1 VDDRGT
7 SHRVFIGRE
16 PQLLAFEHAVRAATH
31 REPYVLTV
39 SGEPGIGKSSLLDQF
54 STVCTSR
61 GARVCRA
68 QCWDGEGSPEYWPW
82 LQVGNDLS
90 GWAPEQARVLWSALA
105 PDTGDDAALPA
116 SQVHRF
122 DAVVRSL
129 EVSADRPLVVMFD
142 DLHWADAGT
151 LALARFLVG
160 AVRDWPLVLVLAY
173 RDTEPN
179 DDDLQRTVAA
189 AGRARN
195 HRHLQL
201 DGLPVDEVA
210 DLMRTILHL
219 DQPPEALVRRVT
231 DAANGNPLYVSQL
244 LQRAVDDPSFAS
256 GLREGELTP
265 KGPII
270 DVILDRVRALPDGC
284 RESLE
289 VASVI
294 GRQFEAETLPACGV
308 DATRAAGALDAAER
322 AGLLLA
328 PSSGTWLFA
337 HDVIRSVL
345 YEQLGSARRAQLHA
359 AVAVALERSSRRDA
373 DAATL
378 AHHLARAGTL
388 EGRRRAR
395 TSARIAARH
404 AASRS
409 AHRDAARFYAWASE
423 LGEGDPVDADALEEA
438 IGESRS
444 RFDAGELRAA
454 RVLALRA
461 VDIARSIDDAVGVAD
476 AAICLSRPG
485 SRFLPDLEAIA
496 IVRDALA
503 RLPKTER
510 TRHLMLAACLC
521 WELQF
526 DDAARA
532 RELSARLLADARELG
547 DPNVITYAF
556 IARRYAIWSAADVD
570 ELTTIA
576 DELVELGS
584 AIGEPELEA
593 QGHFTHR
600 GVRLDLGD
608 LAGADASMRELAR
621 LADRYQLPGLE
632 AWVAAYQGLRH
643 ALHGDLASAEA
654 ALDEALLLSAS
665 TEDDQVLVQFVA
677 LQVVLARERL
687 QLDVATDLVT
697 AAATM
702 RPTHPLMKA
711 GALHVDLL
719 AKRSVDPRRLGQVV
733 DGCGD
738 GPTDWLWL
746 AALAEAAC
754 CTTHLDDA
762 AAARRLHSLLSPFS
776 LDRKTVTVGATV
788 CLGSVGH
795 FAGLCAVA
803 MGDPTQAEEHFAIA
817 LEVDEAIGARP
828 QLARTHLQMAKLA
841 RLRQDDGDAERH
853 VATARVI
860 GEPLAIPLLDREF
873 ESFTGRTPRGVA
885 GLTPRESQVLA
896 LVVQGLTNRR
906 IAGTVHVSEKTVERH
921 LGHVYAKL
929 GVRNRAEASAW
940 AVRNL
945 PDEPT

>member
-1 VDDRGT
+1 VEDRGT
-7 SHRVFIGRE
+7 SRRVFIGRE
-16 PQLLAFEHAVRAATH
+16 AQLLAFDHAVRAATH

-54 STVCTSR
+54 STVCTSN

-68 QCWDGEGSPEYWPW
+68 RCWDGEGSPEYWPW

-105 PDTGDDAALPA
+105 PDMGDDAALPA

-129 EVSADRPLVVMFD
+129 EVSADRPLVVMLD

-151 LALARFLVG
+151 MALARFLVG

-201 DGLPVDEVA
+201 DGLPFDEVA
-210 DLMRTILHL
+210 DLMRTFLHL
-219 DQPPEALVRRVT
+219 DEPPEALVRRVA

-265 KGPII
+265 KGPIV

-284 RESLE
+284 RETLE
-289 VASVI
+289 VASVS
-294 GRQFEAETLPACGV
+294 GRQFEAETLTDCGV
-308 DATRAAGALDAAER
+308 DATRVAGALDAAER
-322 AGLLLA
+322 SGLLLA

-359 AVAVALERSSRRDA
+359 AVALALEQSSRRDA

-378 AHHLARAGTL
+378 AHHLARAGTV
-388 EGRRRAR
+388 EARRRAR
-395 TSARIAARH
+395 RYARAAARH
-404 AASRS
+404 AAARS
-409 AHRDAARFYAWASE
+409 AHRDAARFYAWASD
-423 LGEGDPVDADALEEA
+423 LGAGDPVDADALEEA

-444 RFDAGELRAA
+444 RFDAGELKAA
-454 RVLALRA
+454 RTLALRA
-461 VDIARSIDDAVGVAD
+461 VEIARSIDDAVGLAD

-485 SRFLPDLEAIA
+485 SRFLPDVEAIA

-503 RLPKTER
+503 RLPQTER
-510 TRHLMLAACLC
+510 TRHLMLEACLC

-526 DDAARA
+526 DDPAGA

-547 DPNVITYAF
+547 DPSVTTYAF

-570 ELTTIA
+570 ELTGIG
-576 DELVELGS
+576 DDLVALGS

-600 GVRLDLGD
+600 SVHLDLGD
-608 LAGADASMRELAR
+608 LAGADASMREIAR

-632 AWVAAYQGLRH
+632 AWVAAHQGLLCG
-643 ALHGDLASAEA
+643 LHGDLASAEA

-677 LQVVLARERL
+677 LQVVLARERMQFEHAMEL
-687 QLDVATDLVT
+687 I
-697 AAATM
+697 AAAAAM
-702 RPTHPLMKA
+702 RPNHPLIEA
-711 GALHVDLL
+711 EALHVDLL
-719 AKRSVDPRRLGQVV
+719 AKRAVDPRRLELVL

-738 GPTDWLWL
+738 TPTDWLWL
-746 AALAEAAC
+746 GALAEAANC
-754 CTTHLDDA
+754 AVHLEDA
-762 AAARRLHSLLSPFS
+762 EAARRLHALLSPFS
-776 LDRKTVTVGATV
+776 LDRKAVTVGPTV
-788 CLGSVGH
+788 CLGSVGQ

-828 QLARTHLQMAKLA
+828 QLARTHLQLARLA
-841 RLRQDDGDAERH
+841 RLRHDDGDAEQH
-853 VATARVI
+853 VATARSI
-860 GEPLAIPLLDREF
+860 GEPLAIPLLDRELGTF
-873 ESFTGRTPRGVA
+873 IDRASGGVA
-885 GLTPRESQVLA
+885 GLTARESQLLA
-896 LVVQGLTNRR
+896 LVAQGLTNRR
-906 IAGTVHVSEKTVERH
+906 IATTVHVSEKTVERH
-921 LGHVYAKL
+921 LGNVYAKL